1 MKSLP
6 EIESELRR
14 IEKDENIRIVYA
26 CESGSRA
33 WGFQSQDSDY
43 DVRFIYVH
51 PASWYLRVVPGPDV
65 IECPMIGH
73 LDIAG
78 WDIRKA
84 LQLLRKSNPP
94 LLEWLQSPIVYREVP
109 NVVSR
114 IRELMPVFC
123 SPAACHY
130 HYLHMA
136 EGNYQDYL
144 RSEQVWVKKYFYVLR
159 PVLACLWI
167 EQGFGVVPMAFSQLV
182 DRVVKDECLRE
193 AIEKLLERKRAGD
206 ELDRGP
212 KIAAISGFLDTEIT
226 RLSTKRNLP
235 IVRAAVDALDSVFR
249 FAIAEMYGT
258 NIEPPN
264 PSERG
269 ALTAPPPVAPSS

>member
-1 MKSLP
+1 MNSLP
-6 EIESELRR
+6 EIESVLGR
-14 IEKDENIRIVYA
+14 IEKDENVRIVYA

-51 PASWYLRVVPGPDV
+51 SASWYLGVEPGRDV
-65 IECPMIGH
+65 IERPMIGH

-94 LLEWLQSPIVYREVP
+94 LMEWLQSPIVYQEAS

-123 SPAACHY
+123 TPAACYY

-136 EGNYQDYL
+136 EGNYRDYL
-144 RSEQVWVKKYFYVLR
+144 RGEQVWIKKYFYVLR

-167 EQGFGVVPMAFSQLV
+167 EQGWGVVPMAFSRLF
-182 DRVVKDECLRE
+182 DRVVKDKCLRE

-212 KIAAISGFLDTEIT
+212 KITAISDFLDTVIPQ
-226 RLSTKRNLP
+226 LSTKSNLP
-235 IVRAAVDALDSVFR
+235 SVHAGSDPLDSVFR

-258 NIEPPN
+258 NIEPPK
-264 PSERG
+264 PSQRG
-269 ALTAPPPVAPSS
+269 AVTTSPPAAPSS

>member
-1 MKSLP
+1 MAGELLNCAG
-6 EIESELRR
+6 IESGLRR
-14 IEKDENIRIVYA
+14 IEKAENVRIVYA

-33 WGFQSQDSDY
+33 WGFESQDSDF

-51 PASWYLRVVPGPDV
+51 PASWYLSVEPGPDV
-65 IECPMIGH
+65 IECPMTGN
-73 LDIAG
+73 LDRAG

-94 LLEWLQSPIVYREVP
+94 LLEWLQSPFVYREAS

-136 EGNYQDYL
+136 DGNYRDYL
-144 RSEQVWVKKYFYVLR
+144 RDEQVWIKKYFYVLR

-167 EQGFGVVPMAFSQLV
+167 EQGRGVVPMTFRQLV
-182 DRVVKDECLRE
+182 DGVVKDESLRD

-212 KIAAISGFLDTEIT
+212 KITAISNFLDTEIA

-235 IVRAAVDALDSVFR
+235 SVRASVDALDSVFR
-249 FAIAEMYGT
+249 FAIAELYGT
-258 NIEPPN
+258 SIQPPY
-264 PSERG
+264 
-269 ALTAPPPVAPSS
+269 SSDRATPTT

>member
-6 EIESELRR
+6 EIECELLHIETSES
-14 IEKDENIRIVYA
+14 IRIVFA

-33 WGFQSQDSDY
+33 WGFESQDSDY

-51 PASWYLRVVPGPDV
+51 PAYWHLRVEPGPDV

-94 LLEWLQSPIVYREVP
+94 LLEWLQSPIVYREAP
-109 NVVSR
+109 QVVSR
-114 IRELMPVFC
+114 IRELMPVFY

-136 EGNYQDYL
+136 EGNYRDYL
-144 RSEQVWVKKYFYVLR
+144 RDEQVWTKKYFYVLR

-167 EQGFGVVPMAFSQLV
+167 EQGFGVVPIAFSQLV
-182 DRVVKDECLRE
+182 ARIVKDESVLE
-193 AIEKLLERKRAGD
+193 AIERLLERKRAGD

-212 KIAAISGFLDTEIT
+212 KIKAISNFLDTEIA

-235 IVRAAVDALDSVFR
+235 SVHAPADALDSVFR
-249 FAIAEMYGT
+249 FAIAEMFGT
-258 NIEPPN
+258 NIQPPN
-264 PSERG
+264 ANP
-269 ALTAPPPVAPSS
+269 